1 MKVLIFA
8 LLFVI
13 VGCASTS
20 KPIVYADTM
29 AIIAEA
35 ADNAPNGIYGEYTF
49 KIKASGKQRNIVYL
63 NTELDYRDQ
72 RNLTVALH
80 PKILAELESKYGD
93 IPQDF
98 FVGKT
103 VSVKGYAKRVKI
115 NFIAAGGRASNKYYY
130 QTHIRISDI
139 SEIEVVL
146 ENV

>member
-1 MKVLIFA
+1 MKVLFCA

-13 VGCASTS
+13 VGCTSTS

-29 AIIAEA
+29 AVIEKAAE
-35 ADNAPNGIYGEYTF
+35 NAPKGVYGEYTL
-49 KIKASGKQRNIVYL
+49 KIQATGQQRGITYL
-63 NTELDYRDQ
+63 NSELDYRDQ

-93 IPQDF
+93 TPQNF

-103 VSVKGYAKRVKI
+103 VSIKGYAKRVKI
-115 NFIAAGGRASNKYYY
+115 NFIAANGRTSNKYYY

-139 SEIEVVL
+139 AAIEVVL
-146 ENV
+146 